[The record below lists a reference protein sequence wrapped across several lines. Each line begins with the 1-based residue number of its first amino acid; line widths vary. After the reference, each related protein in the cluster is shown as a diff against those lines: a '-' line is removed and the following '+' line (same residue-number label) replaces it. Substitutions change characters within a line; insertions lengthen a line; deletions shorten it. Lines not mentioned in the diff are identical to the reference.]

1 MSDCQKRISV
11 NLHIKQ
17 LHQTYRNFEPGQ
29 KTKDMGLLIIEGATH
44 TSIGVNYLEE
54 AEAFYG
60 DFLGLEARG
69 RLDS

>member
-1 MSDCQKRISV
+1 
-11 NLHIKQ
+11 

-29 KTKDMGLLIIEGATH
+29 KRKDMGLLIIEGATH